1 MNPRASFS
9 QNKHRKLCT
18 TCCGFRLSWQ
28 SDAHMKRG
36 NGITKA
42 RVKSPLSKRSFLELL
57 QHKWI
62 MCGGKRT
69 RGGVKVNNCGNPSFA
84 RGAVSDPR
92 EFCVTHCPGRPGQ
105 CLFPAVSREW
115 HPTADCLGKNKPHY
129 FIFCSTSKDSAPP
142 SSSFHCDYLLPWFFK
157 GSKILECSGRSTKL
171 SVQSRYLIG
180 KHNFHWIKYI
190 LCCSSAQLPP

>member
-9 QNKHRKLCT
+9 PNKHRKLCT

-42 RVKSPLSKRSFLELL
+42 RVKSLLSKRSFLEIL

-105 CLFPAVSREW
+105 CLSPAVSREW

-129 FIFCSTSKDSAPP
+129 FIFCSTSKDSP
-142 SSSFHCDYLLPWFFK
+142 
-157 GSKILECSGRSTKL
+157 
-171 SVQSRYLIG
+171 
-180 KHNFHWIKYI
+180 
-190 LCCSSAQLPP
+190 LPPQALFTVIICYPDFLKALRSQNVLGEAQSSLFKAGI